1 MSERDRAVE
10 TNIETHNAL
19 QLVVDNLNHG
29 QKQKLF
35 NIPEVRELMEKYKV
49 EIGETKDK

>member
-10 TNIETHNAL
+10 INIEIHNAL

-29 QKQKLF
+29 QRQKLF
-35 NIPEVRELMEKYKV
+35 NIPEVRALFEKYKV
-49 EIGETKDK
+49 VIE